1 MAFTFIDNNDGTYD
15 VGGHTTGFWFGW
27 IFGVLLLIVGFI
39 GMFVNPI
46 GAAIILFIANIILF
60 INGRHQKTLKQRL
73 INEYAAKKDK
83 VEEKTET
90 YDQRDQKIAK
100 LQKELDELKKQ

>member
-1 MAFTFIDNNDGTYD
+1 MGFTITDNNDGTYK
-15 VGGHTTGFWFGW
+15 VTGHTSSFWLGW
-27 IFGVLLLIVGFI
+27 IFGVLFLIIGFI
-39 GMFVNPI
+39 SIFVNPI
-46 GAAIILFIANIILF
+46 GGAIILFIANIILF
-60 INGRHQKTLKQRL
+60 VNNRHQKSSQQRA
-73 INEYAAKKDK
+73 INEYAARNK